1 MNFSV
6 VLKILGTVMWWEA
19 VLMIPSLIISLVD
32 NSYDIP
38 AFIISIIIIGIF
50 GVLLKNINL
59 NGQSMKKRE
68 AYTSVALCWLIIS
81 IFGALPFYLSGAAP
95 NFVDAF
101 FESTSGFTTT
111 GSSIFTDVEH
121 LPRSLLFWRSFT
133 LWIGGMGVLVFTLTL
148 SQSLGA
154 RSIFLMHA
162 ESTGPSPGKLVPK
175 LSETAR
181 ILYIIYTLMTVI
193 AILMFISG
201 GMSVF
206 DSFIHAFGTAG
217 TGGFSS
223 RSLSLGYYNSDFIE
237 WGTSILMF
245 LFGINFTLYYF
256 VFKGDWKHVVK
267 SEELRLYSAIV
278 VVSICLIY
286 INNLP
291 TYGYSFYESL
301 KKSVFQVTSV
311 ITTTGYATTDINLWP
326 MFSKSIILILM
337 ITGACAGS
345 TTGGLKLLRVLIL
358 SKTITYEI
366 NHTIH
371 PNSIQAVK
379 VDGKAIDNDTIKSIL
394 IFFYLYFII
403 IFISML
409 IISLENFDFMTT
421 FSSVVASLGNIGSG
435 FEIVS
440 PLGNFSEFS
449 NLSKL
454 TLSMCMIIGRLE
466 LIPVVTLL
474 SSSVWKAQ

>member
-19 VLMIPSLIISLVD
+19 VLMLPSLIISLSD
-32 NSYDIP
+32 NSYDVQ
-38 AFIISIIIIGIF
+38 AFIISIIITGIS
-50 GVLLKNINL
+50 GLLLKSINL
-59 NGQSMKKRE
+59 NGRSMKKRE
-68 AYTSVALCWLIIS
+68 AYASVALCWLIIS

-101 FESTSGFTTT
+101 FESASGFTTT

-133 LWIGGMGVLVFTLTL
+133 LWIGGMGVLIFTLTL
-148 SQSLGA
+148 SHTLGA

-193 AILMFISG
+193 AILMFIAG
-201 GMSVF
+201 GMPVF

-223 RSLSLGYYNSDFIE
+223 KSLSIGYYNSDFIE
-237 WGTSILMF
+237 WGSSILMF
-245 LFGINFTLYYF
+245 LFGINFTLYYL

-267 SEELRLYSAIV
+267 SEELRLYTAIV

-286 INNLP
+286 LNNLP

-301 KKSVFQVTSV
+301 KKSVFQVTSI

-326 MFSKSIILILM
+326 LFSKTIVLILM
-337 ITGACAGS
+337 FTGACAGS
-345 TTGGLKLLRVLIL
+345 TTGGLKLMRVLIL
-358 SKTITYEI
+358 SKSVIYEI

-371 PNSIQAVK
+371 PNSIQTVK
-379 VDGKAIDNDTIKSIL
+379 IDGKTVDNNIIKSVL
-394 IFFYLYFII
+394 IFFYMYIII
-403 IFISML
+403 IFASML
-409 IISLENFDFMTT
+409 IISLENYDFMTT

-435 FEIVS
+435 FEIIS
-440 PLGNFSEFS
+440 PLGNFSGFS
-449 NLSKL
+449 SLSKL
-454 TLSMCMIIGRLE
+454 TLSLCMIIGRLE
-466 LIPVVTLL
+466 LIPVITLL
-474 SSSVWKAQ
+474 SPSVWKNQ